1 MKALLV
7 ATTIAS
13 LALATTAN
21 AASFTF
27 GNLVIT
33 QISPE
38 NPTTFNNNPLGP
50 TTSIEDSTVCDSAYC
65 GPIQFVTDG
74 AVANGTTA
82 GVSATP
88 AGDSTNYL
96 YGVNGVNILGFQGAE
111 VIFNPPVDQ
120 AYPNSFNIDWGSI
133 DALMTNPNGTPRYD
147 NTLTVFTLNNIVSS
161 VTGSQL
167 AAAGVF
173 GVNGFGDQFSPNDN
187 QWFNISDTAGPIVF
201 FTASSTTNAFEFD
214 MGSSVPEPSTWAMMM
229 LGFLGLGYAA
239 FRRSAKA
246 HALVT

>member
-1 MKALLV
+1 MKALLF

-38 NPTTFNNNPLGP
+38 NPTTFNGNPLGP
-50 TTSIEDSTVCDSAYC
+50 TTSIETSTECDSAYC

-74 AVANGTTA
+74 AVANGTTVA
-82 GVSATP
+82 STTP

-111 VIFNPPVDQ
+111 VIFNPPNGEPGL
-120 AYPNSFNIDWGSI
+120 PNSFNIDWGSI
-133 DALMTNPNGTPRYD
+133 DALDDEPGWDASLRQHADCVYD
-147 NTLTVFTLNNIVSS
+147 IPYRH
-161 VTGSQL
+161 
-167 AAAGVF
+167 AG
-173 GVNGFGDQFSPNDN
+173 
-187 QWFNISDTAGPIVF
+187 
-201 FTASSTTNAFEFD
+201 
-214 MGSSVPEPSTWAMMM
+214 
-229 LGFLGLGYAA
+229 
-239 FRRSAKA
+239 
-246 HALVT
+246 

>member
-1 MKALLV
+1 VLTQSAYVDKEKHPLGTKLEKFFSHFLLGVNMKALLV

-38 NPTTFNNNPLGP
+38 NPTTFNNNPIGP
-50 TTSIEDSTVCDSAYC
+50 TTSIEASTVCDSAYC

-74 AVANGTTA
+74 AVANGTTG

-96 YGVNGVNILGFQGAE
+96 YGVNGVNILGFQGRSHLQ
-111 VIFNPPVDQ
+111 PP
-120 AYPNSFNIDWGSI
+120 G
-133 DALMTNPNGTPRYD
+133 
-147 NTLTVFTLNNIVSS
+147 
-161 VTGSQL
+161 
-167 AAAGVF
+167 
-173 GVNGFGDQFSPNDN
+173 
-187 QWFNISDTAGPIVF
+187 GPGL
-201 FTASSTTNAFEFD
+201 SE
-214 MGSSVPEPSTWAMMM
+214 
-229 LGFLGLGYAA
+229 LLQYRLGLY
-239 FRRSAKA
+239 RRVDDEPEWDAP
-246 HALVT
+246 L

>member
-1 MKALLV
+1 
-7 ATTIAS
+7 
-13 LALATTAN
+13 
-21 AASFTF
+21 
-27 GNLVIT
+27 VIT

-147 NTLTVFTLNNIVSS
+147 NTLTVFTLNN
-161 VTGSQL
+161 
-167 AAAGVF
+167 
-173 GVNGFGDQFSPNDN
+173 
-187 QWFNISDTAGPIVF
+187 
-201 FTASSTTNAFEFD
+201 
-214 MGSSVPEPSTWAMMM
+214 M
-229 LGFLGLGYAA
+229 
-239 FRRSAKA
+239 
-246 HALVT
+246 

>member
-1 MKALLV
+1 M
-7 ATTIAS
+7 TTA
-13 LALATTAN
+13 AN

-38 NPTTFNNNPLGP
+38 NPTTFDNDPLGP
-50 TTSIEDSTVCDSAYC
+50 TTSIEASTVCDSAYC

-74 AVANGTTA
+74 AVANGTTG

-111 VIFNPPVDQ
+111 VIFNPPNGEDGL
-120 AYPNSFNIDWGSI
+120 PSSFNVDWGSI
-133 DALMTNPNGTPRYD
+133 DALITNPDGTPRYN
-147 NTLTVFTLNNIVSS
+147 NTLTVFTIPSVNTQDS

-173 GVNGFGDQFSPNDN
+173 GVNGFGSQTSPNDN
-187 QWFNISDTAGPIVF
+187 QWFNIRDTAGPILF

-214 MGSSVPEPSTWAMMM
+214 MGSSVPETSTWAMMA
-229 LGFLGLGYAA
+229 LGFVGLGYAA
-239 FRRSAKA
+239 FRRNAKA
-246 HALVT
+246 RALVA

>member
-1 MKALLV
+1 MKKLLF
-7 ATTIAS
+7 AACLTSLGLTTA
-13 LALATTAN
+13 AN
-21 AASFTF
+21 AAQFVF

-96 YGVNGVNILGFQGAE
+96 YGVNGVNILGF
-111 VIFNPPVDQ
+111 
-120 AYPNSFNIDWGSI
+120 
-133 DALMTNPNGTPRYD
+133 
-147 NTLTVFTLNNIVSS
+147 
-161 VTGSQL
+161 
-167 AAAGVF
+167 
-173 GVNGFGDQFSPNDN
+173 
-187 QWFNISDTAGPIVF
+187 
-201 FTASSTTNAFEFD
+201 
-214 MGSSVPEPSTWAMMM
+214 
-229 LGFLGLGYAA
+229 
-239 FRRSAKA
+239 
-246 HALVT
+246 